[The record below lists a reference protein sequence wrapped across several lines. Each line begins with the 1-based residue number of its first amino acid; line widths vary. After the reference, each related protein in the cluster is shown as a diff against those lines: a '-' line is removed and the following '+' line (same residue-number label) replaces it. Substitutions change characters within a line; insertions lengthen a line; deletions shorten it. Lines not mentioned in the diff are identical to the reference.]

1 MTDARDREPTGGHS
15 TEGMARRDFLK
26 GASVIG
32 GSLMASGLAVP
43 TAGGAGLPSEGR
55 EVLVGGLRPP
65 GAQSAELTQME
76 RRVLSLIDPEEVAS
90 VLQDIVRIPTI
101 ESNEQAG
108 AEYFAAR
115 LREWG
120 ISDTLI
126 QGIEGYPGRS
136 NLIARLP
143 GRAPKGPTLMITS
156 HLDTIAIEDTAD
168 QDDWFADPLSGEIRD
183 GRVYGRGASD
193 NKSGCVAKIMAAKA
207 IHEAGVELP
216 GDLLIALVADEE
228 GYMLGIKQFIK
239 SGLHKE
245 VSGAY
250 SESAGTGSRIR
261 ASAPGRT
268 SAMITFYGTNAHA
281 GTSPRPGVGVNAIH
295 KAGKFIAA
303 IADAAPNHPPSPYY
317 GPSFYQVLQVEG
329 GWPTTQ
335 TSQKP
340 AFCRLFLDTR
350 LVPDHDPD
358 DVWRDVQQILDRLS
372 AQDPDFRYSIGE
384 IDRRPGYRVDFQW
397 PVVKAAA
404 SAYEALAGSP
414 PEFGDVEP
422 ASFAIGTTDTH
433 YLVKEGIP
441 CASIVSPARPDARA
455 HAANEYMAID
465 PLTEGTRATALAVMR
480 YWDFVGP

>member
-1 MTDARDREPTGGHS
+1 METSDRKPKAPRS
-15 TEGMARRDFLK
+15 AEGMDRRDFIK
-26 GASVIG
+26 GASVVG
-32 GSLMASGLAVP
+32 GSLMAHGFVVAAP
-43 TAGGAGLPSEGR
+43 
-55 EVLVGGLRPP
+55 GLRPR
-65 GAQSAELTQME
+65 GAPSAQLTSTEQ
-76 RRVLSLIDPEEVAS
+76 RVLGLIREDEVAS

-108 AEYFAAR
+108 AEYFAER
-115 LREWG
+115 LRGWG
-120 ISDTLI
+120 IGDTMI

-143 GRAPKGPTLMITS
+143 GRQTQKGPTLLITS

-168 QDDWFADPLSGEIRD
+168 QEDWMADPLSGEIRD

-207 IHEAGVELP
+207 IKEAGVELP
-216 GDLLIALVADEE
+216 GDLLILLVADEE
-228 GYMLGIKQFIK
+228 GYMLGVKQFIK

-245 VSGAY
+245 VSGAF
-250 SESAGTGSRIR
+250 SEGAGTGSRIP
-261 ASAPGRT
+261 ASVPGRT

-303 IADAAPNHPPSPYY
+303 IADAAPNHAPSPYH
-317 GPSFYQVLQVEG
+317 GPSFYQVLQATG

-340 AFCRLFLDTR
+340 AFCRIFFDTR

-358 DVWRDVQQILDRLS
+358 DVWRDVQAILDRLS
-372 AQDPDFRYSIGE
+372 AQDPDLRYSIGE
-384 IDRRPGYRVDFQW
+384 IDRRPGYRVDFDW

-404 SAYEALAGSP
+404 SAYEALAGRP
-414 PEFGDVEP
+414 PEFGDAVP
-422 ASFAIGTTDTH
+422 QHFSIGTTDTH
-433 YLVKEGIP
+433 YLAKLGIP
-441 CASIVSPARPDARA
+441 AASVVSPARPDAAA
-455 HAANEYMAID
+455 HQANEYMGID
-465 PLTEGTRATALAVMR
+465 PLTMGTKATALAIMR
-480 YWDFVGP
+480 YWDFVRG